1 MENEELIINKLD
13 VLKEDIGFIKEHIV
27 DITLTQDDA
36 DSLHEAEEDLKESR
50 TKRL

>member
-13 VLKEDIGFIKEHIV
+13 VLKKEIDFIKEHLLDV
-27 DITLTQDDA
+27 TLTQDDV
-36 DSLHEAEEDLKESR
+36 DSLHEAEEDLKEGR